1 MFNLTREE
9 KQVVL
14 FLVVIAL
21 LGAGLNFLAKKF
33 SPIRAIACA
42 NPSLGKISINTADKL
57 TLKLIPGV
65 GEKLA
70 DRILAYRKENGKFS
84 EPEDLRNVKGF
95 SNRTLE
101 KARGLIFI
109 E

>member
-70 DRILAYRKENGKFS
+70 ERILAYRKENGKFS
-84 EPEDLRNVKGF
+84 EPEDLRRVKGF
-95 SNRTLE
+95 SNHTLDN
-101 KARGLIFI
+101 ARKMILI

>member
-1 MFNLTREE
+1 MVNLTEEE
-9 KQVVL
+9 KKVVL

-21 LGAGLNFLAKKF
+21 LGSGLNFLAKKF
-33 SPIRAIACA
+33 SLIRAIACV
-42 NPSLGKISINTADKL
+42 NPNLGKININTADKQ

-70 DRILAYRKENGKFS
+70 ARILDYRRENKKFQV
-84 EPEDLRNVKGF
+84 PEDLRNIKGL
-95 SNRTLE
+95 SNHTLE
-101 KARGLIFI
+101 KARDLIFV

>member
-1 MFNLTREE
+1 MFDLTKEE
-9 KQVVL
+9 KQAVL
-14 FLVVIAL
+14 FLVVLAL
-21 LGAGLNFLAKKF
+21 SGSGLNFLSKKF
-33 SPIRAIACA
+33 SPVRAIACA
-42 NPSLGKISINTADKL
+42 SPNLGKININTADKL

-70 DRILAYRKENGKFS
+70 ERILDYRKDNKRFGEL
-84 EPEDLRNVKGF
+84 EELRRIKGF

-101 KARGLIFI
+101 NARGSIFI

>member
-1 MFNLTREE
+1 MFNLTEEE
-9 KQVVL
+9 KKVVL

-21 LGAGLNFLAKKF
+21 FGAGINYLAKRF
-33 SPIRAIACA
+33 SPVRAIACV
-42 NPSLGKISINTADKL
+42 NPSLGKININTADNL

-70 DRILAYRKENGKFS
+70 QRILDYRKENGKFS
-84 EPEDLRNVKGF
+84 EPEDLRNIKGF

-101 KARGLIFI
+101 KARDLIFI

>member
-1 MFNLTREE
+1 MLNLTREE
-9 KQVVL
+9 EQVVL

-33 SPIRAIACA
+33 SRVRAIACA
-42 NPSLGKISINTADKL
+42 NPSLGKINVNTADKQ

-70 DRILAYRKENGKFS
+70 QRILCYRAENGEFG
-84 EPEDLRNVKGF
+84 EPEDLKRIKGF
-95 SNRTLE
+95 HNRTLE
-101 KARGLIFI
+101 KARDLII
-109 E
+109 VE